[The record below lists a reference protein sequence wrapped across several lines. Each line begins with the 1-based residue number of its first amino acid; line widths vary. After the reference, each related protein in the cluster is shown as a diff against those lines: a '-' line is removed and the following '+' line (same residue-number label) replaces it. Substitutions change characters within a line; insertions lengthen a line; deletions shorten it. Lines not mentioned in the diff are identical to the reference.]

1 MPQNKW
7 MNFTSVF
14 NKVSVKK
21 KKERNEK
28 SSFSCR
34 SIYVWY
40 NVHNY
45 MENKD
50 MIYVS
55 LQIIDNF
62 TG

>member
-1 MPQNKW
+1 MHE
-7 MNFTSVF
+7 FYF
-14 NKVSVKK
+14 NVQYGVKK
-21 KKERNEK
+21 MWNEK

-34 SIYVWY
+34 SIYVVWY

-45 MENKD
+45 MENED
-50 MIYVS
+50 IIYVS

>member
-1 MPQNKW
+1 MPHSKW
-7 MNFTSVF
+7 MNFTSMF
-14 NKVSVKK
+14 NMVWKK
-21 KKERNEK
+21 MWNEK
-28 SSFSCR
+28 SSFLCK
-34 SIYVWY
+34 SIYVVLY

-50 MIYVS
+50 IIYVS